1 MGSIYTNN
9 NLQDVAAFHEK
20 FGVPH
25 AKVPS
30 FLDGH
35 AQGFREKFMQ
45 EELDEFKDDCIAG
58 NMEGAADALV
68 DLVYVAMGT
77 AHMMGL
83 PWQKLWD
90 EVQRANMSK
99 MRAQTVGDS
108 KRGTLLDVIKP
119 VGWRAPD
126 HAGAL
131 STKTVGSGE
140 KDWMSWPTFD
150 TGAK

>member
-1 MGSIYTNN
+1 MNMNIQHPTNFG
-9 NLQDVAAFHEK
+9 DVAAFHEK

-30 FLDGH
+30 FLDSH
-35 AQGFREKFMQ
+35 AQVFREKFMQ
-45 EELDEFKDDCIAG
+45 EELGEFTQACMSG
-58 NMEGAADALV
+58 TMEDAADALV

-108 KRGTLLDVIKP
+108 KRGTLLDVVKP
-119 VGWRAPD
+119 AGWRAPD
-126 HAGAL
+126 HTEAL
-131 STKTVGSGE
+131 GCDKNA
-140 KDWMSWPTFD
+140 DWISWPTFD